1 MGGLGR
7 VLFSTAH
14 KTYSSAYNSSLHHQC
29 QQWIGQ
35 HQNHKFVNTLIA
47 ASSTIL
53 PSDNRQ
59 AVRWYCGSAKDTAL
73 SSKPNTDAIDSDN
86 DSANKRFQQIPV
98 LPFIQDRIA
107 EIGVGIR
114 PRRTARRSKEPVL
127 LSEAEERIYYTEQK
141 KKIGQAFANRGA
153 SPENAILSCVPP
165 PPFAPSHTNVK
176 THYFKTKNKTHNTSA
191 LKKVLIRTTTVRRP
205 VKVIKKV
212 ASVNDELPKITK
224 NLPEI
229 ALAGRS
235 NVGKSTLLNA
245 LLYGNQFDVQSP
257 SEVTKR
263 RGKAPGAVKMPA
275 GVKAITSDRPG
286 ETKEITFYQLSS
298 QIIVEQ
304 VEDASTAKKE
314 EESSSGKQKH
324 SVGLILADLPGYGF
338 AYASEERAKEW
349 GELMRSYIGSRGLKR
364 ILLLIDARHGFK
376 DADYEFLSSL
386 EQNTNNL
393 PMIQIVLT
401 KCDLVTQQDLARR
414 TG

>member
-1 MGGLGR
+1 
-7 VLFSTAH
+7 
-14 KTYSSAYNSSLHHQC
+14 
-29 QQWIGQ
+29 
-35 HQNHKFVNTLIA
+35 
-47 ASSTIL
+47 
-53 PSDNRQ
+53 
-59 AVRWYCGSAKDTAL
+59 
-73 SSKPNTDAIDSDN
+73 
-86 DSANKRFQQIPV
+86 
-98 LPFIQDRIA
+98 
-107 EIGVGIR
+107 
-114 PRRTARRSKEPVL
+114 
-127 LSEAEERIYYTEQK
+127 
-141 KKIGQAFANRGA
+141 
-153 SPENAILSCVPP
+153 
-165 PPFAPSHTNVK
+165 
-176 THYFKTKNKTHNTSA
+176 
-191 LKKVLIRTTTVRRP
+191 
-205 VKVIKKV
+205 
-212 ASVNDELPKITK
+212 
-224 NLPEI
+224 
-229 ALAGRS
+229 
-235 NVGKSTLLNA
+235 
-245 LLYGNQFDVQSP
+245 
-257 SEVTKR
+257 
-263 RGKAPGAVKMPA
+263 MPA

-414 TG
+414 TVQVQQQLSDALRREPGILPVMLVSAKPGIGFNNIRRERARGGILELQRELASLVPDPRKR